1 MLNLNLNWL
10 RTFEA
15 VARLSGFT
23 AASQELGLTQTA
35 VSLQIKALETKLGHD
50 LFIRRAKSI
59 KLTEIGKA
67 YLPSVRNTL
76 ETLTISTNG
85 LFGPDLKSTIVV
97 RASMA
102 LIIWLAPK
110 LGEFKML
117 HPEIG
122 LKFVTTIWQESIDT
136 QNVDVDIILAPNS
149 NTIANLEKLSEE
161 FIVPICSSE
170 IAENINSIADLE
182 MVTPIHILG
191 FDDHW
196 TRYMAE
202 FGLQHEVKLT
212 RLMVD
217 TSVAACELVANNLG
231 RAIVIERFAISALS
245 TGQNINITGDRIPLK
260 QSHYLVK
267 KDVTK
272 ERKSTVL
279 IFNEWL
285 RTQFLKQG

>member
-231 RAIVIERFAISALS
+231 RAVVIERFALSAVR
-245 TGQNINITGDRIPLK
+245 TGQNINIAGDRIPLG
-260 QSHYLVK
+260 QSHYLIK

-285 RTQFLKQG
+285 RTQFLK

>member
-117 HPEIG
+117 HPQIG

-182 MVTPIHILG
+182 QVTPIHILG

-231 RAIVIERFAISALS
+231 RAIVIERFAISAMS

-285 RTQFLKQG
+285 RTQFLK

>member
-182 MVTPIHILG
+182 QVTPIHILG

-231 RAIVIERFAISALS
+231 RAIVIERFAISAMS

-272 ERKSTVL
+272 ERKTTVL

-285 RTQFLKQG
+285 RTQFLI

>member
-35 VSLQIKALETKLGHD
+35 VSLQIKALETKLGND

-59 KLTEIGKA
+59 QLTEIGKA

-76 ETLTISTNG
+76 ETLTISTYG
-85 LFGPDLKSTIVV
+85 LFGPDLRNTIVV

-110 LGEFKML
+110 LGEFRML

-122 LKFVTTIWQESIDT
+122 LKFVTAIWKENVDT
-136 QNVDVDIILAPNS
+136 QNIDIDIILAPNTH
-149 NTIANLEKLSEE
+149 TIANLEKLSDE
-161 FIVPICSSE
+161 FIVPICSLE
-170 IAENINSIADLE
+170 TKENINSIADLE
-182 MVTPIHILG
+182 KINPIHILG

-196 TRYMAE
+196 TRYMSE
-202 FGLQHEVKLT
+202 FDLQHEVKST
-212 RLMVD
+212 RLIVD

-231 RAIVIERFAISALS
+231 RAVVIERFALRAVSS
-245 TGQNINITGDRIPLK
+245 GQNISIVGDRVSLG

-267 KDVTK
+267 KDVIK
-272 ERKSTVL
+272 EKQTTTL

-285 RTQFLKQG
+285 HEQFH

>member
-1 MLNLNLNWL
+1 
-10 RTFEA
+10 
-15 VARLSGFT
+15 
-23 AASQELGLTQTA
+23 
-35 VSLQIKALETKLGHD
+35 
-50 LFIRRAKSI
+50 
-59 KLTEIGKA
+59 
-67 YLPSVRNTL
+67 
-76 ETLTISTNG
+76 
-85 LFGPDLKSTIVV
+85 
-97 RASMA
+97 
-102 LIIWLAPK
+102 
-110 LGEFKML
+110 
-117 HPEIG
+117 
-122 LKFVTTIWQESIDT
+122 
-136 QNVDVDIILAPNS
+136 
-149 NTIANLEKLSEE
+149 
-161 FIVPICSSE
+161 
-170 IAENINSIADLE
+170 

-231 RAIVIERFAISALS
+231 RAIVIERFAISAMS

>member
-117 HPEIG
+117 HPQIG

-182 MVTPIHILG
+182 QVTPIHILG

-231 RAIVIERFAISALS
+231 RAIVIERFAISAMS

-272 ERKSTVL
+272 ERKTTVL

-285 RTQFLKQG
+285 RTQFLK

>member
-182 MVTPIHILG
+182 QVTPIHILG

-231 RAIVIERFAISALS
+231 RAIVIERFAISAMS

-285 RTQFLKQG
+285 RTQFLK

>member
-182 MVTPIHILG
+182 QVTPIHILG

-231 RAIVIERFAISALS
+231 RAIVIERFAISAIS

-285 RTQFLKQG
+285 RTQFLI

>member
-170 IAENINSIADLE
+170 IAEDINSIADLE
-182 MVTPIHILG
+182 QVTPIHILG

-231 RAIVIERFAISALS
+231 RAIVIERFAISAMS

-272 ERKSTVL
+272 ERKTTVL

-285 RTQFLKQG
+285 RTQFLK

>member
-35 VSLQIKALETKLGHD
+35 VSLQIKALETKLGND

-59 KLTEIGKA
+59 QLTEIGKA

-76 ETLTISTNG
+76 ETLTISTYG
-85 LFGPDLKSTIVV
+85 LFGPDLRNTIVV

-122 LKFVTTIWQESIDT
+122 LKFVTAIWKENVDT
-136 QNVDVDIILAPNS
+136 QNIDIDIILAPNTH
-149 NTIANLEKLSEE
+149 TIANLEKLADE
-161 FIVPICSSE
+161 FIVPICSLKTK
-170 IAENINSIADLE
+170 ENIHSIADLE
-182 MVTPIHILG
+182 KINPIHILG

-196 TRYMAE
+196 TRYMAK
-202 FGLQHEVKLT
+202 FDLKHEVKST
-212 RLMVD
+212 RLIVD
-217 TSVAACELVANNLG
+217 TSVAACELVANDLG
-231 RAIVIERFAISALS
+231 RAVVIERFALRALS
-245 TGQNINITGDRIPLK
+245 SGQNISIVGDRVPLG

-267 KDVTK
+267 KDVRK
-272 ERKSTVL
+272 EKQTTAL

-285 RTQFLKQG
+285 HAQFH

>member
-182 MVTPIHILG
+182 QVTPIHILG

-231 RAIVIERFAISALS
+231 RAIVIERFAISAMS

-272 ERKSTVL
+272 ERKTTVL

-285 RTQFLKQG
+285 RTQFLK

>member
-35 VSLQIKALETKLGHD
+35 VSLQIKALETKLGND

-59 KLTEIGKA
+59 QLTEIGKA

-76 ETLTISTNG
+76 ETLTISTYG
-85 LFGPDLKSTIVV
+85 LFGPDLRNTIVV

-122 LKFVTTIWQESIDT
+122 LKFVTAIWKENVDT
-136 QNVDVDIILAPNS
+136 QNIDIDIILAPNTH
-149 NTIANLEKLSEE
+149 TIANLEKLADE
-161 FIVPICSSE
+161 FIVPICSLKTK
-170 IAENINSIADLE
+170 ENIHSIADLE
-182 MVTPIHILG
+182 KINPIHILG
-191 FDDHW
+191 FDDQW

-202 FGLQHEVKLT
+202 FDLKHEVKST
-212 RLMVD
+212 RLIVD
-217 TSVAACELVANNLG
+217 TSVAACELVANDLG
-231 RAIVIERFAISALS
+231 RAVVIERFALRALGS
-245 TGQNINITGDRIPLK
+245 GQNISIVGDRVPLG

-267 KDVTK
+267 KDVRK
-272 ERKSTVL
+272 EKQTTAL

-285 RTQFLKQG
+285 HAQFH

>member
-182 MVTPIHILG
+182 TVTPIHILG

-212 RLMVD
+212 RLLVD
-217 TSVAACELVANNLG
+217 TSVAACELVANNIG
-231 RAIVIERFAISALS
+231 RAIVIERFAISAIG
-245 TGQNINITGDRIPLK
+245 TGQKINITGDRIPLK

-285 RTQFLKQG
+285 RTQFH

>member
-35 VSLQIKALETKLGHD
+35 VSLQIKALETKLGND

-59 KLTEIGKA
+59 QLTEIGKA

-76 ETLTISTNG
+76 ETLTISTYG
-85 LFGPDLKSTIVV
+85 LFGPDLRNTIVV

-122 LKFVTTIWQESIDT
+122 LKFVTAIWKENVDT
-136 QNVDVDIILAPNS
+136 QNIDIDIILAPNTH
-149 NTIANLEKLSEE
+149 TIANLEKLADE
-161 FIVPICSSE
+161 FIVPICSLKTK
-170 IAENINSIADLE
+170 ENIHSIADLE
-182 MVTPIHILG
+182 KINPIHILG
-191 FDDHW
+191 FDDHL
-196 TRYMAE
+196 TRYMAK
-202 FGLQHEVKLT
+202 FDLKHEVKST
-212 RLMVD
+212 RLIVD
-217 TSVAACELVANNLG
+217 TSVAACELVANDLG
-231 RAIVIERFAISALS
+231 RAVVIERFALRALS
-245 TGQNINITGDRIPLK
+245 SGQNISIVGDRVPLG

-267 KDVTK
+267 KDVRK
-272 ERKSTVL
+272 EKQTTAL

-285 RTQFLKQG
+285 HAQFH

>member
-231 RAIVIERFAISALS
+231 RAIVIERFAICALS

-285 RTQFLKQG
+285 RTQFLK

>member
-35 VSLQIKALETKLGHD
+35 VSLQIKALETKLGND

-59 KLTEIGKA
+59 QLTEIGKA

-76 ETLTISTNG
+76 ETLTISTYG
-85 LFGPDLKSTIVV
+85 LFGPDLRNTIVV

-122 LKFVTTIWQESIDT
+122 LKFVTAIWKENVDT
-136 QNVDVDIILAPNS
+136 QNIDIDIILAPNTH
-149 NTIANLEKLSEE
+149 TIANLEKLADE
-161 FIVPICSSE
+161 FIVPICSLKTK
-170 IAENINSIADLE
+170 ENIHSIADLE
-182 MVTPIHILG
+182 KINPIHILG

-202 FGLQHEVKLT
+202 FDLKHEVKST
-212 RLMVD
+212 RLIVD
-217 TSVAACELVANNLG
+217 TSVAACELVANDLG
-231 RAIVIERFAISALS
+231 RAVVIERFALRALGS
-245 TGQNINITGDRIPLK
+245 GQNISIVGDRVPLG

-267 KDVTK
+267 KDVRK
-272 ERKSTVL
+272 EKQTTVL

-285 RTQFLKQG
+285 HAQFH

>member
-117 HPEIG
+117 HPQIG

-182 MVTPIHILG
+182 QVTPIHILG

-196 TRYMAE
+196 TRYMTE

-231 RAIVIERFAISALS
+231 RAIVIERFAISAMS

-272 ERKSTVL
+272 ERKTTVL

-285 RTQFLKQG
+285 RTQFLK